1 MAEQKLEVINKAA
14 DLMEY
19 SIRITSNKKRY
30 PAKFRQLIARIQDYS
45 MDIYGLLIDANR
57 LKLED
62 SKSKRLELQTMAV
75 NSCDKLSGLIEMSM
89 NLGLVGSETVENWQ
103 KKISDVKYMT
113 IGWRSRDRL
122 RQN

>member
-45 MDIYGLLIDANR
+45 MDIYELLIDANR

-62 SKSKRLELQTMAV
+62 SKSKRQSTKNHFSKGNCIKFTYEM
-75 NSCDKLSGLIEMSM
+75 DKMI
-89 NLGLVGSETVENWQ
+89 
-103 KKISDVKYMT
+103 KKILEETK
-113 IGWRSRDRL
+113 
-122 RQN
+122 